1 MCRPRCSTGEGA
13 RGALK
18 IDAVQR
24 RNGRHS
30 GIRPDRNRVKGRG
43 TDMSHTASQRTIV
56 QLLFEDPR
64 TINNEEI
71 KVWVKAEHPD
81 ERLFEGVDEYIDTS
95 G

>member
-1 MCRPRCSTGEGA
+1 
-13 RGALK
+13 
-18 IDAVQR
+18 
-24 RNGRHS
+24 
-30 GIRPDRNRVKGRG
+30 
-43 TDMSHTASQRTIV
+43 MSHTASQRTIV